1 MIIPF
6 ELNGTV
12 VYNDSNPGE
21 RLVHILRR
29 RFNLLGS
36 KEGCLSGRC
45 GSCMVLMNG
54 NPVPSCIVPVFQARN
69 ATIVTIEE
77 FSKTPEC
84 ADVLAGF
91 DLAGVAMCGFCN
103 AGKILIAH
111 AILQA
116 DLRPT
121 KEHIRDMFSG
131 NLCRCTSIDDL
142 VTGVKNA
149 ATIRR
154 KRLNVK

>member
-69 ATIVTIEE
+69 ASIVTIEE
-77 FSKTPEC
+77 FKKTEEC

-91 DLAGVAMCGFCN
+91 ELAGVTMCGFCDS
-103 AGKILIAH
+103 GKILIAH
-111 AILQA
+111 AILQG

-121 KEHIRDMFSG
+121 KEIIREMFSG